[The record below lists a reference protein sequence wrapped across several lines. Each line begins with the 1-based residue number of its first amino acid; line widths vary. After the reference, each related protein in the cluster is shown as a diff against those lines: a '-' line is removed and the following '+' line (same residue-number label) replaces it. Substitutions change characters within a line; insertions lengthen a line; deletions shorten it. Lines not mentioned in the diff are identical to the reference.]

1 MDTFY
6 LYQIQGKEEQLFAS
20 RKIRKFYQVP
30 FLIYEES
37 GASWN
42 LFGDVINNI
51 VNFYVYC
58 MK

>member
-42 LFGDVINNI
+42 LEVGINL
-51 VNFYVYC
+51 
-58 MK
+58 